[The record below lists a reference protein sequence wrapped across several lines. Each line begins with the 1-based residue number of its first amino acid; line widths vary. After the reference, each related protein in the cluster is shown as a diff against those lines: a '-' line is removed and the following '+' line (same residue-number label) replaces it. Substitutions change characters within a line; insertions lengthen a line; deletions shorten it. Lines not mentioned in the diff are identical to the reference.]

1 MVEQKDSV
9 TIIVKGREAEIP
21 FKELTPDGEISF
33 DQIIRI
39 AYNPLP
45 TGQDIVYEVSYFN
58 GARRPPEGNL
68 LENETVKIQ
77 DGTVFN
83 VNYTDRS

>member
-1 MVEQKDSV
+1 MVEQKNSV
-9 TIIVKGREAEIP
+9 TIVVKGRQVEVP
-21 FKELTPDGEISF
+21 SKELTPDGEISF
-33 DQIIRI
+33 DQIIKL
-39 AYNPLP
+39 AYDPLP

-58 GARRPPEGNL
+58 GAGRPPEGNL
-68 LENETVKIQ
+68 LENETVKIK